1 MAKYKFRLATLQ
13 KVREAR
19 RTQQRQALAEAFR
32 AEQVLAETRASL
44 VTEESD
50 LRSMQRSAAEGKYL
64 DVNKLLEAQRY
75 ELLLKARGQEL
86 TKQATLLAAETER
99 RRQLL
104 IEADRDVRILEL
116 LDERHRK
123 EHQRNQQRA
132 EAKELDEAAINGRT
146 RFEKRLVNRS
156 IGG

>member
-32 AEQVLAETRASL
+32 AEEVLAETRAAISR
-44 VTEESD
+44 EESE
-50 LRSMQRSAAEGKYL
+50 LRIMQRSASEGKYL
-64 DVNKLLEAQRY
+64 DVNRLLEAQRY

-86 TKQATLLAAETER
+86 AKQAVLLSAETER

-104 IEADRDVRILEL
+104 IEADREVRVIEL
-116 LDERHRK
+116 LDAKH
-123 EHQRNQQRA
+123 RA
-132 EAKELDEAAINGRT
+132 EHNQRRQHMELKQLDETAQNHRYAQ
-146 RFEKRLVNRS
+146 
-156 IGG
+156 

>member
-1 MAKYKFRLATLQ
+1 MAKYHFRLAALQ
-13 KVREAR
+13 KMREAR

-44 VTEESD
+44 VTEESE
-50 LRSMQRSAAEGKYL
+50 LRLMQRSASEGKYL

-75 ELLLKARGQEL
+75 ELLLKARAQEL
-86 TKQATLLAAETER
+86 AKQATLLAGETER

-104 IEADRDVRILEL
+104 VEADREVRILEL

-123 EHQRNQQRA
+123 EHQRKQQRA
-132 EAKELDEAAINGRT
+132 EAKELDEAAISGR
-146 RFEKRLVNRS
+146 RKV
-156 IGG
+156 